1 MITYTRKIVSLVLLS
16 VFVMQ
21 VLNQVFI
28 VANYAIN
35 KDYIS
40 KVLCENKDKPKM
52 HCNGK
57 CHLKKQL
64 AKEEKK
70 EQSPVKEKKEI
81 QLFYETNPLMSISAP
96 INRDE
101 QISSYSF
108 PITDKH
114 QISVFHPPQV

>member
-1 MITYTRKIVSLVLLS
+1 
-16 VFVMQ
+16 MQ

-28 VANYAIN
+28 VANYSIN

-57 CHLKKQL
+57 CLLKKQL

-81 QLFYETNPLMSISAP
+81 QLFYETNSLISISAP
-96 INRDE
+96 TNKNE
-101 QISSYSF
+101 LSTGYSF
-108 PITDKH
+108 PVTFKH
-114 QISVFHPPQV
+114 LQSVFHPPQV